1 MKMDR
6 SKQLYKEASRYFPGG
21 VNSPVRAFGSVG
33 GTPLFIKKGLG
44 SGIMDEDG
52 NRYLDYVMSWGA
64 LILGHAAPE
73 VVKAVEAAVKN
84 GSSFGAPTKAET
96 ELAKLISQAIPSIQK
111 MRFVSSGTE
120 ATMSAIRVSRGF
132 TGRNKIIKFD
142 GCYHGH
148 CDSLLVKAGSGAAT
162 QGIPGSAGVTDSL
175 SRDTIVCPYND
186 TEYFRKTV
194 LKYQKEIACVIV
206 EPVAANM
213 GVVKPFE
220 DFLGEVRCLTAKH
233 GIVLIFDEV
242 ISGFRF
248 HFGGVQS
255 LQKINPDLTCLGKII
270 GGGLPIGA
278 YGGRKDIMDRVEPLG
293 DVYQAGTLSGNPL
306 AVAAGCAA
314 LGALKKKNYLALNE
328 LTATLCLGLEEQFR
342 SRKVPVSINRAGSL
356 FTVFFTDKPVSDF
369 KTAQHSDTKKYA
381 RYFWSMLRQGINLPP
396 SQFEAQFLSF
406 SHTPKDIEATVKA
419 AGRPATF

>member
-1 MKMDR
+1 MKVER
-6 SKQLYKEASRYFPGG
+6 SRKLYKEASRYFPGG

-44 SGIMDEDG
+44 STIYDEDG

-96 ELAKLISQAIPSIQK
+96 ELAKVIAQAIPSIQR

-120 ATMSAIRVSRGF
+120 ATMSVIRLSRGF

-162 QGIPGSAGVTDSL
+162 QGIPGSAGVTKDL
-175 SRDTIVCPYND
+175 SRDTLVCPYND
-186 TEYFRKTV
+186 IEYFRKVV
-194 LKYQKEIACVIV
+194 LKYAEEIACVIV

-213 GVVKPFE
+213 GVVLPHE
-220 DFLGEVRCLTAKH
+220 DFLGEIRKLTAKH

-248 HFGGVQS
+248 HFGGVQT
-255 LQKINPDLTCLGKII
+255 LQKIRPDLTCLGKII
-270 GGGLPIGA
+270 GGGLPSGA
-278 YGGRKDIMDRVEPLG
+278 YGGRKDIMDCVAPLG
-293 DVYQAGTLSGNPL
+293 PVYQAGTLSGNPV
-306 AVAAGCAA
+306 AVAAGLAVLGVLKNKDYAA
-314 LGALKKKNYLALNE
+314 LDQM
-328 LTATLCLGLEEQFR
+328 TAELCLGLTEQFDR
-342 SRKVPVSINRAGSL
+342 NGVPVTINRAGSL
-356 FTVFFTDKPVSDF
+356 FTVFFTSKPVTDF
-369 KTAQHSDTKKYA
+369 KSAKNADTAKYA
-381 RYFWSMLRQGINLPP
+381 KYFWSMLRQGVNLPP

-406 SHTPKDIEATVKA
+406 SHSERDARKTINA
-419 AGRPATF
+419 ADRPV

>member
-1 MKMDR
+1 MTMKR
-6 SKQLYKEASRYFPGG
+6 SQQLYKEASRYFPGG

-44 SGIMDEDG
+44 STITDEDG
-52 NRYLDYVMSWGA
+52 NKYLDYVMSWGA

-73 VVKAVEAAVKN
+73 VVKAVEGAVKN

-96 ELAKLISQAIPSIQK
+96 ELAKMIALAIPSMQK

-120 ATMSAIRVSRGF
+120 ATMSAIRLSRGF
-132 TGRNKIIKFD
+132 TGRARIIKFD

-162 QGIPGSAGVTDSL
+162 QGIPGSAGVTVGL
-175 SRDTIVCPYND
+175 SRDTLVCPYND
-186 TEYFRKTV
+186 IAHFRK
-194 LKYQKEIACVIV
+194 LLQKYPNEIACVIV
-206 EPVAANM
+206 EPIAANM
-213 GVVKPFE
+213 GVVKPYE
-220 DFLGEVRCLTAKH
+220 DFLREIRQLTATH

-255 LQKINPDLTCLGKII
+255 LQKIKPDLTCLGKII

-278 YGGRKDIMDRVEPLG
+278 YGGRKDIMDHVAPVG

-306 AVAAGCAA
+306 AVAAGLAA
-314 LGALKKKNYLALNE
+314 LGTLKNKDYEALHQM
-328 LTATLCLGLEEQFR
+328 TAELCLGLEEQF
-342 SRKVPVSINRAGSL
+342 KANNVPVIINRAGSL
-356 FTVFFTDKPVSDF
+356 FTVFFTSLPVSDF
-369 KTAQHSDTKKYA
+369 KTAQHADSKRYA

-406 SHTPKDIEATVKA
+406 SHTRKDVALTLKA
-419 AGRPATF
+419 AGRIA